1 MMEYKG
7 YHAEVV
13 YDTYTNYWC
22 GKLYGIRDLITFGG
36 DTEKELEEDFHSAV
50 DDYLEFCKENNCE
63 PKRELNPNFSFQV
76 NPEIYKSL
84 LAAAKKVGKTPDELI
99 EKILAGY
106 LAKTA

>member
-13 YDTYTNYWC
+13 FDHDAHALC
-22 GKLYGIRDLITFGG
+22 GWLYGIGDLVTFESETAAGIV
-36 DTEKELEEDFHSAV
+36 EEFHSAV
-50 DDYLEFCKENNCE
+50 DDYLEFCKENNFE

-76 NPEIYKSL
+76 NPEMYKSL